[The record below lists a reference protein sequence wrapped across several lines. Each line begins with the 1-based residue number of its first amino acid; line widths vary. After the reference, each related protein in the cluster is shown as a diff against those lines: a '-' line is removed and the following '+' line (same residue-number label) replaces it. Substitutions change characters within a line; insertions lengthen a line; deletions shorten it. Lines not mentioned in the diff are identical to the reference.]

1 MAKIL
6 NFSGQIRPLS
16 LSLGTSLSFSLKLLF
31 QLLNT
36 SLDLLD
42 VLLALAYNGL
52 LVFKFEGQALD
63 VLLLHDEGV
72 LNVSL
77 VPLQFSN
84 LVLSQL
90 QLSLGLPTF
99 LLKVSTRSLLL
110 VNRRFNVIQS
120 AFKLV
125 LDRGQMGELVLSNL
139 KIFSRLGGILTDVL
153 FLLVQLVDDLIL
165 LGNFII
171 ERADGMVTVGL
182 LSLNL
187 LDVLLDNID
196 ASSMLLDLSRQLNPG
211 GFFRGQLLL
220 SSSKFGLILSLLSI
234 SLGLSLSVLG
244 DVTLGLGK
252 STGQLLDL
260 LLHLN

>member
-16 LSLGTSLSFSLKLLF
+16 LSLGTSLSFSLELLF

-52 LVFKFEGQALD
+52 LIFKLKGQALD

-72 LNVSL
+72 LNVSP
-77 VPLQFSN
+77 VPLKFSN
-84 LVLSQL
+84 LILSQL
-90 QLSLGLPTF
+90 QLSLSLPTF
-99 LLKVSTRSLLL
+99 LLKISTRSL
-110 VNRRFNVIQS
+110 
-120 AFKLV
+120 
-125 LDRGQMGELVLSNL
+125 
-139 KIFSRLGGILTDVL
+139 
-153 FLLVQLVDDLIL
+153 LLVQLVDDLIL

-187 LDVLLDNID
+187 LDGQLKVLDVLLDNID
-196 ASSMLLDLSRQLNPG
+196 ASSMLLDLSRQLN
-211 GFFRGQLLL
+211 
-220 SSSKFGLILSLLSI
+220 
-234 SLGLSLSVLG
+234 
-244 DVTLGLGK
+244 
-252 STGQLLDL
+252 
-260 LLHLN
+260 

>member
-16 LSLGTSLSFSLKLLF
+16 LSLGTRLSFSLELLF

-52 LVFKFEGQALD
+52 FILQLEGQTLN
-63 VLLLHDEGV
+63 VLLLHDEG
-72 LNVSL
+72 
-77 VPLQFSN
+77 
-84 LVLSQL
+84 
-90 QLSLGLPTF
+90 
-99 LLKVSTRSLLL
+99 LLKISTRSLLL

-125 LDRGQMGELVLSNL
+125 LDRSQMGELVLSNL
-139 KIFSRLGGILTDVL
+139 KIFSGLGSILTDVL
-153 FLLVQLVDDLIL
+153 LLLVQLVDDLIL

-187 LDVLLDNID
+187 LD
-196 ASSMLLDLSRQLNPG
+196 
-211 GFFRGQLLL
+211 GQ
-220 SSSKFGLILSLLSI
+220 
-234 SLGLSLSVLG
+234 
-244 DVTLGLGK
+244 
-252 STGQLLDL
+252 
-260 LLHLN
+260 